1 VEFLLII
8 FWVDHKADRPRSRDR
23 VRNHC
28 PNGHQNLPDRVALI
42 VKKFRPQQHGPISL
56 DASKLNRKSGLCTTI
71 SVVGRT
77 PPFCQLVLPN
87 GNYQALLISPMGW
100 AELGRIATKGMG
112 RPRYTRT
119 PRFGALF
126 IQTPIDH
133 LYNL

>member
-1 VEFLLII
+1 MEFLLII
-8 FWVDHKADRPRSRDR
+8 FWVDYKADRPRSRDR
-23 VRNHC
+23 ARNHC

-100 AELGRIATKGMG
+100 AELGRIATKGMEG
-112 RPRYTRT
+112 QDIP
-119 PRFGALF
+119 GHQGLGHCLF
-126 IQTPIDH
+126 KLQ
-133 LYNL
+133 